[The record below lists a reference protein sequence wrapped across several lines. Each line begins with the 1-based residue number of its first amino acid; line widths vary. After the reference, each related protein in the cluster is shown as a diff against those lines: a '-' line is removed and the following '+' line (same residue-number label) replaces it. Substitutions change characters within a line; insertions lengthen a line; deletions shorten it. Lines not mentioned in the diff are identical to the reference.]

1 MSTSGTSPHKEDA
14 QEIVLLKEQTVEMIR
29 MMQQLVIGGGQNS
42 FGHSQ
47 GGPQFDNENQPPPV
61 QNQGYKVEFNQPF
74 CWLYSVPNLLII

>member
-14 QEIVLLKEQTVEMIR
+14 QEIVLLKEQTVEMMC

-61 QNQGYKVEFNQPF
+61 QNQGCKVEFNQPF